1 MVAISRSKR
10 LNLPLAPVAAG
21 VLAMLA
27 ALVFA
32 LLPTAL
38 LEGLVLDSGI
48 AALVPAAAP
57 PLGVTARA
65 ALILIVGGG
74 IGLVSWFSLFLLVGA
89 RTISFSGKPVS
100 ADTPVLRRADAHPD
114 APARRPVYAN
124 EDLGTPF
131 LEVRARPVH
140 TVAEEAEAIDL
151 VVEPEMAE
159 SEIVAPVI
167 EDAVFEPA
175 PLPMSSPVRATIMK
189 PLPIVEQA
197 PIAQQIPV
205 VEPTPFAEQVLVEQD
220 IPADLDMPLAAYDP
234 AAIPDEPIDWFPPPA
249 QIVSRPRPPVFDA
262 SERFETFEL
271 APLTRPEPEPAA
283 PIPEPAAPAPR
294 RASDYDASA
303 SIHALLD
310 RLEKGV
316 TRREAV
322 TPIAPP
328 PPPYRE
334 ESLQEA
340 LVSLRRMAMRV

>member
-1 MVAISRSKR
+1 M
-10 LNLPLAPVAAG
+10 
-21 VLAMLA
+21 AMLA

-32 LLPTAL
+32 LLPTNI

-124 EDLGTPF
+124 QDLGTPF

-140 TVAEEAEAIDL
+140 AMAEDSEAIDL
-151 VVEPEMAE
+151 VTEPEMAE
-159 SEIVAPVI
+159 PEIIAPMI
-167 EDAVFEPA
+167 EEAVFEPA
-175 PLPMSSPVRATIMK
+175 PLPMSSPIRAPVVE

-197 PIAQQIPV
+197 PIARQAPIVEHVPTV
-205 VEPTPFAEQVLVEQD
+205 VQSLVEQD
-220 IPADLDMPLAAYDP
+220 LPADLDTPLAAYDP

-249 QIVSRPRPPVFDA
+249 QIASRPRPPVFDA

-271 APLTRPEPEPAA
+271 TPLTRPEPEPVVSVPTPVA
-283 PIPEPAAPAPR
+283 PTPR
-294 RASDYDASA
+294 RASDYDSSA

-322 TPIAPP
+322 APIAPP
-328 PPPYRE
+328 PPPHRE

-340 LVSLRRMAMRV
+340 LVSLRRMAMRG